1 MSFISAAVLLFFVME
16 PIGNIPLFVAVLK
29 DVPEAARPRIVFRE
43 HLIALVVLV
52 FFLFAGRLL
61 LELFHIEGPALSL
74 AGGIILFLIALKMIF
89 PRNEGLFG
97 ADPEG
102 EPFIVPLATPFL
114 AGPSTITTVM
124 LLMTREPARWP
135 EWLGALSLAW
145 LASLLILM
153 PGTAISRALGHRTLA
168 ALQRLMGM
176 LLTALATQMFLSG
189 LREFMDHS

>member
-124 LLMTREPARWP
+124 MLMTREPARWP

-145 LASLLILM
+145 LASLLILL

-189 LREFMDHS
+189 LREFMDHT

>member
-124 LLMTREPARWP
+124 LLMTREPARWL
-135 EWLGALSLAW
+135 EWLGALGVAW
-145 LASLLILM
+145 LASLLILL

-189 LREFMDHS
+189 LREFMDHR